1 MNQDRAALETPSGKG
16 AGDENFPVG
25 SFLIPR
31 ELRPH
36 VAVFYAYARAI
47 DDIADNPALGSN
59 EKTTRLDTFA
69 DALLNGSKD
78 PGLAKAEA
86 VRQSFAERGI
96 TIKHAL
102 DLISAFKQDAV
113 KHEYESWAELLDY
126 CDRSASPVGR
136 FLLDLHGEHPSLY
149 PFSDALC
156 NALQVI
162 NHLQDC
168 AKDYRDLKRIY
179 LPQAWLRGESANS
192 DFLLQPTLSPRVR
205 RVLDRALERVDTL
218 LVEARRLPRNLTHG
232 RLAAETAVIVAIAE
246 RLTARLRVE
255 DPVATRVELGKF
267 EAARTALGGL
277 IRLWT

>member
-1 MNQDRAALETPSGKG
+1 MNHDVAALETPSGKG

-47 DDIADNPALGSN
+47 DDIADNPALGSAA
-59 EKTTRLDTFA
+59 KLTRLDAFA
-69 DALLNGSKD
+69 DALVNGSRD
-78 PGLAKAEA
+78 PALTKAEA
-86 VRQSFAERGI
+86 LRLSLAERKI
-96 TIKHAL
+96 TPKHGL

-136 FLLDLHGEHPSLY
+136 FLLDLHGEHSSLY

-168 AKDYRDLKRIY
+168 AKDYRDMKRVY

-192 DFLLQPTLSPRVR
+192 DFLLQPTLSPRLR
-205 RVLDRALERVDTL
+205 RVLDRALERVETL
-218 LVEARRLPRNLTHG
+218 LVEARRLPRNLIHG

-255 DPVATRVELGKF
+255 DPIATRVELGKF